1 MHSPKDILAKFY
13 SSKQS
18 SRPVLKDIDKIK
30 ESNELNLTTL
40 NIGLG
45 DAIILSSLTNDT
57 KKKLDIYSLNRHW
70 QTLCKFNNKLT
81 PEVIDA
87 KTRIRVE
94 ILHFFD
100 CGNGHLY
107 QKTQRALGLEVD
119 TLPKGYLTPTVKTS
133 VKKNRIAINFSTG
146 PSGLDLLSVGFKNPR
161 RLEENAKLEIEKFIK
176 NSNYNFVEIGTER
189 MFDFDNVEDFTNRS
203 VEDSLNELSSC
214 EFFIGLNSGFMNA
227 ASCFGVKSI
236 IIVNVPRIEDLY
248 LPIIVDF
255 YDDKTRAAQD
265 LEWLFPQ
272 NVHLHQ
278 NGENELVPIV
288 SEDNLKKAIDG
299 DVYPYW
305 KFDFLDLIFTT

>member
-1 MHSPKDILAKFY
+1 MPNPNDILKKFY
-13 SSKQS
+13 SSKECT
-18 SRPVLKDIDKIK
+18 RPVLKNIESIK
-30 ESNELNLTTL
+30 QANQLNLTTL

-45 DAIILSSLTNDT
+45 DAIILSSLTKDS
-57 KKKLDIYSLNRHW
+57 KKKLDIYSLNKHW
-70 QTLCKFNNKLT
+70 QTLCKFNSKLT
-81 PEVIDA
+81 PSISEA
-87 KTRIRVE
+87 KTRLRVE
-94 ILHFFD
+94 MLHFFD

-119 TLPKGYLTPTVKTS
+119 VLPKGYLTPTAHTY
-133 VKKNRIAINFSTG
+133 VKKNKIAINFSTG

-161 RLEENAKLEIEKFIK
+161 RLEENCKIEIEKFIK
-176 NSNYNFVEIGTER
+176 NSNYEFVEIGMER
-189 MFDFDNVEDFTNRS
+189 MFDFNNVKDFTNRS

-227 ASCFGVKSI
+227 ASCFDVKSI

-255 YDDKTRAAQD
+255 YNDETRVAQD

-278 NGENELVPIV
+278 HGQNELVPIV
-288 SEDNLKKAIDG
+288 SEQNIKRAING
-299 DVYPYW
+299 EVYPFW
-305 KFDFLDLIFTT
+305 KFDFLDLVFDK